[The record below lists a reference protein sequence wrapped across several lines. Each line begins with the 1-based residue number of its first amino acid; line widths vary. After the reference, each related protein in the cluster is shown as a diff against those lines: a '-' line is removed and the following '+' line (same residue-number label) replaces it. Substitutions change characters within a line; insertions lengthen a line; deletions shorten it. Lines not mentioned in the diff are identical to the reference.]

1 MSEQSAAITKTQPEP
16 PTPPSENGHG
26 DAGQKKRKRN
36 TLARDA
42 FSRMIANRG
51 AVVGL
56 VIVFSLFF
64 IAIFGPFLTPYDFLS
79 QDLEMRNQA
88 PSWEHPFG
96 TDDLGRDVLSRVIYG
111 ARTAVVL
118 SVSITVLSFLIGIV
132 VGSIAGFVG
141 GKVDSFIVWLIDLT
155 MSVPSLLLV
164 VVINASLK
172 PPLIAWME
180 QRYLA
185 TLNPIFRE
193 TIWVDFVLV
202 FGSLALIKWPKAAR
216 IIRGQILSIRNKNY
230 VIAARAAG
238 VSTFGIIRRYIVPN
252 AMGPV
257 IVLFSAILG
266 EAMVLESAFSFLG
279 VGVRPPMPSWGNMI
293 SDGLRVWHLH
303 PHILAAPAGV
313 LAIVTMAFSFL
324 GDGLNDAFNP
334 RQWE

>member
-1 MSEQSAAITKTQPEP
+1 MST
-16 PTPPSENGHG
+16 G
-26 DAGQKKRKRN
+26 KKSN
-36 TLARDA
+36 TLAKDA
-42 FSRMIANRG
+42 FARLAANKG

-56 VIVFSLFF
+56 FIISVLFF
-64 IAIFGPFLTPYDFLS
+64 TAIFGPLITPYDFLS
-79 QDLEMRNQA
+79 QDLTMRNQPA
-88 PSWEHPFG
+88 SWAHPFG

-141 GKVDSFIVWLIDLT
+141 GKVDSFIVWVIDLT
-155 MSVPSLLLV
+155 MSIPSLLLV

-172 PPLIAWME
+172 PPLISWMDA
-180 QRYLA
+180 QYLA
-185 TLNPIFRE
+185 TKNPIFRE

-216 IIRGQILSIRNKNY
+216 MIRGQILSIRNKNY
-230 VIAARAAG
+230 VLAARAAG
-238 VSTFGIIRRYIVPN
+238 VSAPAIVARYIIPN

-303 PHILAAPAGV
+303 PHILAAPAAV
-313 LAIVTMAFSFL
+313 LAVVTMAFSFL